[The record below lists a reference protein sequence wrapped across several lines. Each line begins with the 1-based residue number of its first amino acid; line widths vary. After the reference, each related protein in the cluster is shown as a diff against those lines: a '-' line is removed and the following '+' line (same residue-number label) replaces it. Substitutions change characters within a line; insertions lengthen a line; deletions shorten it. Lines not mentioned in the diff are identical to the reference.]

1 MANTRTYVERDSRG
15 RERLVVSRGNSRR
28 RSSSQR
34 RSTRELLN
42 DAEEREQVL
51 IAQVQ
56 SLQTRLSFAERNE
69 WQYQNL
75 RREHQNLVNEHY
87 QCRNVRAQMEAQVR
101 EVSRVEDLLA
111 DEEDKN
117 EELKEKIRLL
127 KRGSGHDG
135 YRARFQEKVEE
146 VELLRQRIAERE
158 NLIRLAETRVAEKN
172 RTILY
177 LKNYLRTHGFRV
189 ED

>member
-1 MANTRTYVERDSRG
+1 
-15 RERLVVSRGNSRR
+15 
-28 RSSSQR
+28 
-34 RSTRELLN
+34 
-42 DAEEREQVL
+42 
-51 IAQVQ
+51 
-56 SLQTRLSFAERNE
+56 
-69 WQYQNL
+69 
-75 RREHQNLVNEHY
+75 
-87 QCRNVRAQMEAQVR
+87 MEAQVR

-117 EELKEKIRLL
+117 EKLKEKIRLL

-135 YRARFQEKVEE
+135 YRARFEEKVME

-158 NLIRLAETRVAEKN
+158 NLIRLTETRVAEKN